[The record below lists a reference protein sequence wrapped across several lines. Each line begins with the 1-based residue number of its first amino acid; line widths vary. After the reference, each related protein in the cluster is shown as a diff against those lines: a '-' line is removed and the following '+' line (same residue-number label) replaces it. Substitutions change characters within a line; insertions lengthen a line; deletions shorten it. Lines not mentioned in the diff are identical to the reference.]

1 MAARIVLWHR
11 YMVKK
16 DNQRI
21 TSNHTGSCLISKF
34 DIEKDAV

>member
-21 TSNHTGSCLISKF
+21 TSNHTGS
-34 DIEKDAV
+34 DAV

>member
-21 TSNHTGSCLISKF
+21 TSNHTGPVK
-34 DIEKDAV
+34 